1 MTNPVTFVCDGGLDL
16 LTPPVMATPGT
27 LIDCL
32 NYEVA
37 LRRGYKLKDGHQRY
51 DGGPV
56 AAADRFTA
64 LQTCVQLTGGINP
77 CLPWKGN
84 ASGIISTPIAP
95 SDYIGKV
102 LAIVP
107 ASVPSWSSTPND
119 FTATATGEPELAI
132 VFYANDLEAPF
143 NPTVQMYVSSDTT
156 VSSGNV
162 GMVFSDFETYDNWR
176 RTKYPT
182 IDNTAGAIFI
192 SQINSNNYPEVG
204 VAPTTFTSI
213 LNTSNSPISSKAA
226 MDSAYNGGIS
236 DGIQPVPGQGPVHGL
251 FWFEGY
257 LYAIRDYYTFAFDT
271 GVSQPLPGDVLTY
284 TVGGGLTIAFYMKVV
299 SVKTTSGDWG
309 AGTAAGTITVG
320 AINPSSSFTT
330 KIGSISVG
338 GSGAFTVYRIVSGSN
353 VASFNTTSS
362 FDAANMPAATS
373 AGLYKATGG
382 RAAQNPSWESVDL
395 GWLVNFKNGV
405 SPFTSRQVVGDTTPA
420 IMTTVWHSPSADPDA
435 PDKVAGYLWGALPS
449 GSVISAD
456 VADPSDADASY
467 ASVLRDTGGAGA
479 NTAGTMG
486 AFAVAGFGFTADEV
500 PAGSTIVGIEIEVTR
515 RTNQA
520 GGTSTY
526 TVTDKNMK
534 LLGVTGTPTY
544 FDSTDAW
551 PVGLSND
558 PTSYV
563 AKTYG
568 SSSSFPG
575 LTALSWNDITSSSF
589 GVQVGATLASVSGTG
604 GVQARVTGV
613 RIRAYYTLP
622 DDRIYFWNTATS
634 TAISTSIHVINSTT
648 TSGGTSGGNAA
659 GTLDASSGTDLSVV
673 GDGWQI
679 RTWPVTG
686 TPAGDGD
693 GSIVIAVTDGSPTR
707 QAFPTYSALSSADRY
722 LKYEFITSNFYA
734 RRGLDAVY
742 FCNGLGPAM
751 MFDGEHF
758 CRIWTGLTS
767 DREKP
772 LHVCDHQ
779 GHLCLGYEAGTVEAS
794 VPGNPLSFDGAA
806 GAMELGFGATVVGL
820 CSTNGDSLVVFT
832 DHDIQMIQ
840 GKLDSGPYQSIISS
854 DLAAI
859 EYTIQPS
866 VQFVFTSAV
875 GIHNLQSV
883 QAYGDFKPS
892 STSENIWPFLKDRV
906 AAKVIEKNE
915 PIGIIGSYTVRGKG
929 QYRLLFNDGYQ
940 LTTTY
945 ISDSE
950 PPQYTLQKFNSLP
963 MNVVCNATDENGKD
977 RIFASSNANP
987 GFVYELDCGH
997 SADGQPINGYFDLS
1011 IADQKTPWQG
1021 HRYSDMAVY
1030 GQAVDYADFNVYRS
1044 GSYTQIDLTNPIAHK
1059 FGDNAA
1065 TKTDNNGLMLPYASF
1080 ASVQIEGRGVNLRF
1094 SHNESQQPHTI
1105 QAITLQAG
1113 DLGSK
1118 RG

>member
-16 LTPPVMATPGT
+16 LTPPVLATPGT
-27 LIDCL
+27 LIGCL
-32 NYEVA
+32 NYEVS

-51 DGGPV
+51 DGGPG
-56 AAADRFTA
+56 AAADRFTI
-64 LQTCVQLTGGINP
+64 LQTCVQVTDGIGP
-77 CLPWKGN
+77 CLPWKGSS
-84 ASGIISTPIAP
+84 SGTISTPITP

-107 ASVPSWSSTPND
+107 ASVPSWSSTPTD
-119 FTATATGEPELAI
+119 FTATATSEPELAV

-143 NPTVQMYVSSDTT
+143 NPTVQMYVDSGTT
-156 VSSGNV
+156 VSSGDV
-162 GMVFSDFETYDNWR
+162 GMVFSDFEAYDNWR

-182 IDNTAGAIFI
+182 IDNTSGAIFI
-192 SQINSNNYPEVG
+192 SQINSGNYPDVG
-204 VAPTTFTSI
+204 AAPTAFTSI
-213 LNTSNSPISSKAA
+213 ISTSNSPMSSKDIV
-226 MDSAYNGGIS
+226 DSAYENS
-236 DGIQPVPGQGPVHGL
+236 APSIQPVPGQGPVHGL
-251 FWFEGY
+251 FWFDGY
-257 LYAIRDYYTFAFDT
+257 LYAIRDYYTFDFDT
-271 GVSQPLPGDVLTY
+271 GVSQPLVDDILTY
-284 TVGGGLTIAFYMKVV
+284 TVGGFVGIAFYMKVV
-299 SVKTTSGDWG
+299 AVKTTSGSWG
-309 AGTAAGTITVG
+309 GGDAAGKITVG
-320 AINPSSSFTT
+320 AIYPSAQFPT
-330 KIGSISVG
+330 KLGPISVG

-353 VASFNTTSS
+353 VASFKTTSS
-362 FDAANMPAATS
+362 FDAANMPEATS
-373 AGLYKATGG
+373 AGLYKAVGG
-382 RAAQNPSWESVDL
+382 RTAQTPSWDSVDL

-405 SPFTSRQVVGDTTPA
+405 SPFTSRQVVGDTTPTV
-420 IMTTVWHSPSADPDA
+420 MTTAWHSPSSDPTGPDDNPSQVWTGYPTA
-435 PDKVAGYLWGALPS
+435 PTATD
-449 GSVISAD
+449 ISDD
-456 VADPSDADASY
+456 VADPASGDDAY
-467 ASVLRDTGGAGA
+467 AMTNGPTSAT
-479 NTAGTMG
+479 TAGS
-486 AFAVAGFGFTADEV
+486 FAVAGFGFTKDDI
-500 PAGSTIVGIEIEVTR
+500 PAGATITGIEIEITR
-515 RTNQA
+515 KVIKSDTN
-520 GGTSTY
+520 TH
-526 TVTDKNMK
+526 TVTDEKMK
-534 LLGVTGTPTY
+534 LIGVAGSPTD
-544 FDSTDAW
+544 FSSTETW
-551 PVGLSND
+551 PDGLAKD
-558 PTSYV
+558 PTAYV
-563 AKTYG
+563 AKIYG
-568 SSSSFPG
+568 DSSSVPG
-575 LTALSWNDITSSSF
+575 LAALSWSDLTSADF
-589 GVQVGATLASVSGTG
+589 GVQVGCKVSSYSGTG
-604 GVQARVTGV
+604 HVLPRVTGV
-613 RIRAYYTLP
+613 RVRAHYTSP
-622 DDRIYFWNTATS
+622 DDRVYFWDATTS
-634 TAISTSIHVINSTT
+634 TAVSTSLHVINSTT

-659 GTLDASSGTDLSVV
+659 GTLDVSSGADLSVV

-686 TPAGDGD
+686 TPTGDGD
-693 GSIVIAVTDGSPTR
+693 GSIVLAVTDGSPTR
-707 QAFPTYSALSSADRY
+707 QAFPPYSALSSADRY
-722 LKYEFITSNFYA
+722 LKYEFVTCNFYA

-772 LHVCDHQ
+772 LHVCEHQ

-840 GKLDSGPYQSIISS
+840 GKLDSGPYQSTISS

-892 STSENIWPFLKDRV
+892 STSEKIWPFLKDRV
-906 AAKVIEKNE
+906 AARVIEKNE
-915 PIGIIGSYTVRGKG
+915 PVGVIGSYTVRGKG

-950 PPQYTLQKFNSLP
+950 PPQYTLQKFNALQ
-963 MNVVCNATDENGKD
+963 MNVVCTATDENGKD

-997 SADGQPINGYFDLS
+997 SADGSPISGHFDLS

-1030 GQAVDYADFNVYRS
+1030 GQAVDYADFNAYRS
-1044 GSYTQIDLTNPIAHK
+1044 GSYTQIDETNPIPHK
-1059 FGDNAA
+1059 FGDNASS
-1065 TKTDNNGLMLPYASF
+1065 KTDNNGLMLPYASF

-1094 SHNESQQPHTI
+1094 SHNASQQPHTI
-1105 QAITLQAG
+1105 QAITLNTS